1 MSNINTDGYGSPH
14 MSIQYNGKAVPG
26 TISKWVLVDSE
37 KKDDFLELTIE
48 SLDPDL
54 PDEAAFQENS
64 ELTILR
70 GYIGGIQGATRKFY
84 VRDIE
89 PNYNE
94 KGLTLC
100 IKCTDKPSMLRQT
113 KAGSKKTFSNKS
125 PKEIVEEIVEGSLIN
140 FKFKDDYR
148 DGNLGPLA
156 PFQPRTYLYPLG
168 VPGVDFDISKAKTEA
183 QVLFEAS
190 MAKKKQSYAQG
201 NKTDMRA
208 VKELVDDASDVPVVV
223 TGHDDVLYIY
233 PRDLSAPP
241 FRTFKWNA
249 DSDLLTFIPE
259 TKTRAARSADSHIRY
274 SFPDEAT
281 KTVMIGNT
289 TKKDPQNIALN
300 DTIKTTFDPSS
311 PGLVIFPDSTFW
323 NSIRKPEPDIVE
335 IENTGPQVSGTNP
348 FKPQRNNQTYL
359 PGVSQGWVVDNPAD
373 STEANIFFPG
383 TPKSNVSE
391 FYINEN
397 GNWTTEVD
405 ESRNKFNGATIVKKE
420 IVIDG
425 SEDAPNQARKK
436 LEEDTFELN
445 EGSAT
450 IICDPRIVSGM
461 ILSFENVSKKY
472 SGKYYIVETKETSDG
487 RGYIMELVISRNA
500 EGTID
505 NAPGNVVPAK
515 NAGVPVNNNNTPTSN
530 TGEEPKVS
538 TPTQSSTTPQKPKT
552 KRNWLGIRED

>member
-14 MSIQYNGKAVPG
+14 MSIQYNGRAVPG

-208 VKELVDDASDVPVVV
+208 VKELVDDASDVPAVV

-241 FRTFKWNA
+241 FRTFKWKA

-323 NSIRKPEPDIVE
+323 NSIKKPEPDIVE